1 MALKPSETERS
12 IVLRARRYL
21 SPLKKTR
28 LSPSRS
34 LQLREACTCSR
45 MPVHSTVEAA
55 DCPAAEQ
62 LLLTIGRSGV
72 LSSRTIAEK
81 KEIETLLSLLGPL
94 SERQRNDLKRATD
107 IVLRV
112 HPVNATLPGRLRLW
126 LGEVGL
132 MPEIAGSKPDAALLD
147 QRVQVV
153 IDQSKAAIEASKE
166 TIEKSRE
173 LLERMKRAAD
183 RPLVP
188 PPHSN

>member
-1 MALKPSETERS
+1 
-12 IVLRARRYL
+12 
-21 SPLKKTR
+21 
-28 LSPSRS
+28 
-34 LQLREACTCSR
+34 

-81 KEIETLLSLLGPL
+81 EIETLLSLLGPL
-94 SERQRNDLKRATD
+94 SERQRNDLSRATD
-107 IVLRV
+107 IVPGV
-112 HPVNATLPGRLRLW
+112 DPVKCNPLPGRLHLW

>member
-1 MALKPSETERS
+1 
-12 IVLRARRYL
+12 
-21 SPLKKTR
+21 
-28 LSPSRS
+28 
-34 LQLREACTCSR
+34 
-45 MPVHSTVEAA
+45 MPVHSIVDAA

-81 KEIETLLSLLGPL
+81 EIETLLSLLGPL

-107 IVLRV
+107 IVPRV
-112 HPVNATLPGRLRLW
+112 DPVKCNPLPGRLRLR